1 MSFSSDVKNEVAQK
15 VMEGN
20 DARAELSALVQMTSI
35 LSLSN
40 RGMNLLIQVENA
52 AVARTM
58 YRIIKE
64 RYNAEMELFVKRKM
78 NLKKNRIYGLRV
90 LTNVMEILKDL
101 GIYTSKGLRDK
112 PLSKIVVTDNNARA
126 YLAGAFLASGSMN
139 PPETTSYH
147 LEITAISSEHAD
159 FLVELMD
166 RFNINAKVMERRK
179 KDVVYVKAADKIGD
193 FLRCIDASSAL
204 MKFEDVRIQRDFS
217 NSITRLNNCDVAN
230 EVKTQAAATK
240 QLEDISQIRKDGKF
254 DALDDK
260 LKEVITLRESNP
272 DASLIELC
280 DLYERKTG
288 SPVSKSG
295 MKHRFVKIH
304 DIAMKGHEDEH
315 V

>member
-15 VMEGN
+15 VMEGG
-20 DARAELSALVQMTSI
+20 DARAELSALIHMTSI

-52 AVARTM
+52 AVARTI
-58 YRIIKE
+58 YRLIKD
-64 RYNAEMELFVKRKM
+64 RYSAEMELFVKRKM

-90 LTNVMEILKDL
+90 LTNVMEILKDC
-101 GIYTSKGLRDK
+101 GIYTNKGLREK
-112 PLSKIVVTDNNARA
+112 PLSKIVITDNNARA
-126 YLAGAFLASGSMN
+126 YLAGAFMASGSIN

-147 LEITAISSEHAD
+147 LEITASNSEHAT

-166 RFNINAKVMERRK
+166 RFNMNAKIMQRRK

-230 EVKTQAAATK
+230 EVKTQAAASN
-240 QLEDISQIRKDGKF
+240 QLEDIQRIYEDGKY

-260 LKEVITLRESNP
+260 LKEVIQLRKDNP
-272 DASLIELC
+272 DSSLSELC
-280 DLYERKTG
+280 LIYERKTG
-288 SPVSKSG
+288 SVVSKSG

-304 DIAMKGHEDEH
+304 SIAMKGHEDE
-315 V
+315 